1 MNKIAFLEVKYF
13 RFEAELNVVGL
24 TSTSSTLVSS
34 GISRNITVHR
44 VWLGR
49 TFKPSAS
56 TWTLGDSVEEIGAL
70 SK

>member
-13 RFEAELNVVGL
+13 RFLAELYVVGL

-56 TWTLGDSVEEIGAL
+56 TWTLGDSVGEIGAL
-70 SK
+70 LK